1 MFKRTILALISIIF
15 TVLLLEIKQALLIPI
30 YLLVFPIYKSCI
42 SGTME
47 CIQTAKYG
55 ISGTAEL
62 YSCESH
68 WAGRSLTKNYYPVL
82 SFYYK
87 DKVLYREPIGH
98 FNSPPCKVGEIV
110 DIVYNEE
117 TDCIM
122 LVNEKYEHYKS
133 LEYKPFIN
141 IDNKDIIIAISTT
154 VLSSIIYFLVFT

>member
-1 MFKRTILALISIIF
+1 MFKRAILTSISVIL
-15 TVLLLEIKQALLIPI
+15 TVLLLEIKQALFILI

-42 SGTME
+42 ISTME

-55 ISGTAEL
+55 IPGTAEL

-87 DKVLYREPIGH
+87 DKILYREPIGH
-98 FNSPPCKVGEIV
+98 FTSPPCKVGEILN
-110 DIVYNEE
+110 IVYNEE

-122 LVNEKYEHYKS
+122 LVNEKYEYYKN
-133 LEYKPFIN
+133 LDYKPFIN
-141 IDNKDIIIAISTT
+141 IDNKDIVIVTLAT
-154 VLSSIIYFLVFT
+154 VLSSIIYFLVFR